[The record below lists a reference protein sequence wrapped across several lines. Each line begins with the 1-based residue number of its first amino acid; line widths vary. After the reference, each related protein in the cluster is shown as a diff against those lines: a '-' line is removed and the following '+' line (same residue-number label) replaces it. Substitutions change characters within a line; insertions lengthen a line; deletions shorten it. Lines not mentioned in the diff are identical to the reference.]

1 VRRLKQ
7 LAWVLLV
14 TAPSMAVAGF
24 GVVWLKGLV
33 EAQFHMR
40 VPGFLSLCI
49 QVAAIW
55 GAFWLTAGRIIEDMK
70 AHR

>member
-1 VRRLKQ
+1 
-7 LAWVLLV
+7 
-14 TAPSMAVAGF
+14 MAVAGF

-70 AHR
+70 AHQ